1 MRNKSFA
8 GQKSTVAQALLLV
21 LAIFIS
27 AGSAHAGEKVI
38 FQFNANQGFNP
49 STGLISDSAGN
60 FYGTA
65 NGGIGN
71 CSNVYEL
78 SPGSNGAY
86 TETVLYTFQNCNRS
100 GLYPIGALSIDKG
113 GNLYGAEYGFS
124 AADGS
129 GLVFELTKQTNGT
142 FTYSVLHDFGGNE
155 GGPFGDFAWD
165 SAGNIYGATSHD
177 STTFN
182 GEVFELTPQP
192 NGSWKESVLYQFPAP
207 NGVGSPAGSVVL
219 DSQGNL
225 YGATYDGLGGS
236 GYTSRGAV
244 YELVPQSGGPWKLI
258 LLYNFPLGTGTES
271 PNSRLTFDAGGN
283 LYGTTQSRN
292 YGAVF
297 RLSPNPSGAW
307 TETTIHSFTAG
318 KDGANPADAILVF
331 DASGNLWGT
340 TQAGGVG
347 CNRNLC
353 GVVYKLSP
361 QSGGTWTET
370 IVHTFESASDG
381 SEPHAG
387 LFLDSSGNLYGTTYH
402 GGSRYGYGTVFEI
415 TP

>member
-1 MRNKSFA
+1 MRNKSSA
-8 GQKSTVAQALLLV
+8 PQKSTVAKALPLV
-21 LAIFIS
+21 LAIFLS
-27 AGSAHAGEKVI
+27 AVSAYAGEKVV

-49 STGLISDSAGN
+49 NTGVISDSAGN
-60 FYGTA
+60 LYGTA
-65 NGGIGN
+65 TGGIGI

-78 SPGSNGAY
+78 SPGSNGTY

-100 GLYPIGALSIDKG
+100 GLYPIGALSIDKN

-142 FTYSVLHDFGGNE
+142 FTYRVLHNFGGNE

-182 GEVFELTPQP
+182 GEVFELSPQAK
-192 NGSWKESVLYQFPAP
+192 GTWKETVLYQFPAP
-207 NGVGSPAGSVVL
+207 NGVGSPSGSVIL

-225 YGATYDGLGGS
+225 YGATYNGLGGS

-244 YELVPQSGGPWKLI
+244 YELVPQSSGPWKLL
-258 LLYNFPLGTGTES
+258 LLYNIPLGAS
-271 PNSRLTFDAGGN
+271 VKYPDSRLTFDSSGN
-283 LYGTTQSRN
+283 LYGTAQGPN
-292 YGAVF
+292 YGTVF
-297 RLSPNPSGAW
+297 QLSPSPAGPW
-307 TETTIHSFTAG
+307 IETTIHTFAAG
-318 KDGANPADAILVF
+318 KDGANPSGASLVF
-331 DASGNLWGT
+331 DASGNLYGT
-340 TQAGGVG
+340 TPTGGVG

-370 IVHTFESASDG
+370 IVHPFESASDG
-381 SEPHAG
+381 SQPYAS
-387 LFLDSSGNLYGTTYH
+387 LFLDSAGNLYGTTAH
-402 GGSRYGYGTVFEI
+402 GGSRYGYGTVYKI

>member
-1 MRNKSFA
+1 MRNKLSA
-8 GQKSTVAQALLLV
+8 QQKSTVGKVSALV
-21 LAIFIS
+21 LAIFLS
-27 AGSAHAGEKVI
+27 AVTAHAAEKVI

-65 NGGIGN
+65 NGGIGS
-71 CSNVYEL
+71 CSNVYVL
-78 SPGSNGAY
+78 SPGSNGTY
-86 TETVLYTFQNCNRS
+86 TETVLYTFQNCDRS
-100 GLYPIGALSIDKG
+100 GLYPIGALSIDKS

-142 FTYSVLHDFGGNE
+142 FTYRVLHNFGGDE

-182 GEVFELTPQP
+182 GEVFELSPQS
-192 NGSWKESVLYQFPAP
+192 NGTWKETVLYQFPAP
-207 NGVGSPAGSVVL
+207 SGVGSPAGSVVL

-225 YGATYDGLGGS
+225 YGALFYGLDGYQGS
-236 GYTSRGAV
+236 SRGAV
-244 YELVPQSGGPWKLI
+244 YELAPQPSGPWKFI
-258 LLYNFPLGTGTES
+258 LLYNFPLGAGARY
-271 PNSRLTFDAGGN
+271 PNSRLTFDASGN
-283 LYGTTQSRN
+283 LYGTAQGHS
-292 YGAVF
+292 YGTVF
-297 RLSPNPSGAW
+297 QLSPNPGGAW
-307 TETTIHSFTAG
+307 TETTIHTFTAG
-318 KDGANPADAILVF
+318 KDGANPAGAILVF
-331 DASGNLWGT
+331 DSDGNLWGT
-340 TQAGGVG
+340 TPSGGIG

-361 QSGGTWTET
+361 QSGGPWTET
-370 IVHTFESASDG
+370 IVHMFESASDG
-381 SEPHAG
+381 SEPDAG